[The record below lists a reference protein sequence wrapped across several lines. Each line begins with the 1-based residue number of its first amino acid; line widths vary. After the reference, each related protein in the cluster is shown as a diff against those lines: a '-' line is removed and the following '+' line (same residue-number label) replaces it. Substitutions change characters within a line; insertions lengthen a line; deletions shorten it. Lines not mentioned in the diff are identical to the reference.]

1 MQINSTRQ
9 ERGARLHTYLAFLD
23 LRLIFLHYW
32 VMLILLTISWALQY
46 HIAIIDVKP
55 YRGIE
60 YLGHHE
66 HDNLIKT
73 KILTNKEADW
83 ETPHST
89 PKIIKPSLEG
99 VLLTNCTYQSTQNFF
114 LFFLIFKSKF
124 YGIFIHDLFQSF
136 FYQGKYLWT
145 KFSYKIGCNLKL
157 QLYSNYIFWKSNR
170 WIICYLHS

>member
-114 LFFLIFKSKF
+114 FFLNQNFMVYWFMIYFNIFFIKENI
-124 YGIFIHDLFQSF
+124 YGQ
-136 FYQGKYLWT
+136 
-145 KFSYKIGCNLKL
+145 NLVIKL
-157 QLYSNYIFWKSNR
+157 VVT
-170 WIICYLHS
+170 

>member
-114 LFFLIFKSKF
+114 YFFYFLNQNFMVYLFMIYFNLFFIKENI
-124 YGIFIHDLFQSF
+124 YGQ
-136 FYQGKYLWT
+136 
-145 KFSYKIGCNLKL
+145 NLVIKL
-157 QLYSNYIFWKSNR
+157 VVT
-170 WIICYLHS
+170 